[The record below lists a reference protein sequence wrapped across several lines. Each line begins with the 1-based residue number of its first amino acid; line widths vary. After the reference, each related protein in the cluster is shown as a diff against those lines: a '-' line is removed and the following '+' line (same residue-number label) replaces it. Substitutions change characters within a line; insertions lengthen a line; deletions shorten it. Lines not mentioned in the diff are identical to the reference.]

1 MARNSKIR
9 QEDKH
14 RISKIL
20 WFLYCSFLILS
31 AVLIVRIIN
40 IQYFWKPDPQTV
52 EYFQPRRY
60 ENKTK
65 PERGS
70 IMDINGKLLAIST
83 PMYNINMDCA
93 VLKDEFRAGKTA
105 KETDSLE
112 RIWRAKARLMC
123 NELPKILVKDG
134 KTAEYYYDL
143 IMRNRE

>member
-1 MARNSKIR
+1 MARNRKTL

-40 IQYFWKPDPQTV
+40 IQYFWEPDPQTV

-60 ENKTK
+60 ESKTK
-65 PERGS
+65 PERGA
-70 IMDINGKLLAIST
+70 IMDMNGKLLAIST

-93 VLKDEFRAGKTA
+93 VLKDEFRA
-105 KETDSLE
+105 
-112 RIWRAKARLMC
+112 
-123 NELPKILVKDG
+123 
-134 KTAEYYYDL
+134 
-143 IMRNRE
+143 